1 MELQDRNI
9 TTESNPGPPSAG
21 PARGYRERPRRRGSL
36 LSGLPPSSV
45 THLLAAL
52 ALTQVGAPGLQEL
65 SDPVQGVDVSVA
77 FDRRDPLPAESSE
90 PPNEVE
96 VPEIDE
102 RPVLVPQPVE
112 PPPEPPPELPPER
125 SLDPNLDLPDSL
137 AALSPE
143 PLTPR
148 PPEVE
153 PEPTPLAVSL
163 PESPPPVPPTAAQV
177 LEPRIVDQPSP
188 SYPLRAKRLDHE
200 GTVELRALVARD
212 GSVSEVITVQGS
224 GYEEL
229 DRAARDA
236 FGRWRF
242 APWIEGEPEPRTFA
256 KAFTFSLTIP

>member
-1 MELQDRNI
+1 MELQDRNTI
-9 TTESNPGPPSAG
+9 TENIPGPPSAG
-21 PARGYRERPRRRGSL
+21 PARGHRERPRRRGSL
-36 LSGLPPSSV
+36 LGGLPPSSF
-45 THLLAAL
+45 THLVAAL
-52 ALTQVGAPGLQEL
+52 VLTQVGAPGLQKA
-65 SDPVQGVDVSVA
+65 SDPARTTDLSFA
-77 FDRRDPLPAESSE
+77 LDRRDPPPDESFE

-96 VPEIDE
+96 LPEIEE

-112 PPPEPPPELPPER
+112 PLPEPPPELPPER
-125 SLDPNLDLPDSL
+125 SLDPNLDLSDPL
-137 AALSPE
+137 AALPPE

-148 PPEVE
+148 PPE

-163 PESPPPVPPTAAQV
+163 PEPPPSVPPTAAQV
-177 LEPRIVDQPSP
+177 LESRIVDQPKP

>member
-1 MELQDRNI
+1 M
-9 TTESNPGPPSAG
+9 
-21 PARGYRERPRRRGSL
+21 
-36 LSGLPPSSV
+36 PPSSF
-45 THLLAAL
+45 THLVAAL

-65 SDPVQGVDVSVA
+65 SDPVQTVNVSVA
-77 FDRRDPLPAESSE
+77 LDRRDPLPTESLE
-90 PPNEVE
+90 PPTEGE

-102 RPVLVPQPVE
+102 RPVLVPQPV
-112 PPPEPPPELPPER
+112 EPPPELPPER

-163 PESPPPVPPTAAQV
+163 PEPPPPVPPTAAQV

-212 GSVSEVITVQGS
+212 GRVSEVITVPGS